1 MTRRVNAMRYRLIL
15 LTLSALLC
23 VLPRG
28 ASAQAAGQSDE
39 QPEPLLEGVIA
50 VIPFFS
56 RSAEP
61 DHQWIGAGIAAT
73 VSSDLSRLGLSV
85 LAQGTVSG
93 ILTGLG
99 GPAAATDAE
108 DPPLRQAF
116 RERGAAWLVAGAVQH
131 VGPLVRITAR
141 IVDVGTGEVVYT
153 VRSDGTSREL
163 FAVQDRIAAAVAEPF
178 IVPPSVPLTPV
189 DEPIN
194 PLPVGEPLTT
204 PPLGEPLTTPPLGE
218 PLTTPPLGEP
228 LTTPPLG
235 EPLTSPAVDRR

>member
-1 MTRRVNAMRYRLIL
+1 MTRRAHVVRYRLIL

-23 VLPRG
+23 VLPGG

-163 FAVQDRIAAAVAEPF
+163 FAVQDRISAAVAEPF
-178 IVPPSVPLTPV
+178 IVPPPIPATPV
-189 DEPIN
+189 DEPVDEPVD
-194 PLPVGEPLTT
+194 PLPV
-204 PPLGEPLTTPPLGE
+204 
-218 PLTTPPLGEP
+218 
-228 LTTPPLG
+228 G

>member
-1 MTRRVNAMRYRLIL
+1 MTRRANAMRHRLIL
-15 LTLSALLC
+15 LALSALLC
-23 VLPRG
+23 VLPSGRDM
-28 ASAQAAGQSDE
+28 QAAQIDD
-39 QPEPLLEGVIA
+39 QPGPLLEGVIA
-50 VIPFFS
+50 VIPFLS

-73 VSSDLSRLGLSV
+73 VSSDLSGLGMSV

-99 GPAAATDAE
+99 GPAAVTDAE

-116 RERGAAWLVAGAVQH
+116 RERGAAWLVDGAVQH

-163 FAVQDRIAAAVAEPF
+163 FAVQDRISAAVAEPF
-178 IVPPSVPLTPV
+178 IVPPPIPATPV
-189 DEPIN
+189 DEPVDEPID
-194 PLPVGEPLTT
+194 PLPVGEP
-204 PPLGEPLTTPPLGE
+204 P
-218 PLTTPPLGEP
+218 
-228 LTTPPLG
+228 
-235 EPLTSPAVDRR
+235 TSPAVDRR